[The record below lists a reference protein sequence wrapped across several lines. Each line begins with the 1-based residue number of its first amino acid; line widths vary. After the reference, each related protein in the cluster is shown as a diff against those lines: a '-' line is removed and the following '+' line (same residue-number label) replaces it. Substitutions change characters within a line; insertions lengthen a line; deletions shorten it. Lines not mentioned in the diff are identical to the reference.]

1 MIKNLKKKNN
11 FINYKKQLKHDLKI
25 NMKNIIKS
33 SNMKLISC

>member
-1 MIKNLKKKNN
+1 MKNNDKKN
-11 FINYKKQLKHDLKI
+11 FINYKEQLKHDLKI